1 MPRRPLHVT
10 GAAEAPLR
18 AALRALRT
26 ELAVPGDF
34 PPAVLAEAEAAA
46 KAPRLPAHDATDLP
60 FVTVDPP
67 ASTDLDQALHLARR
81 ADGGYRV
88 HYAIADVAAFVAPG
102 SALDAEAHRRVL
114 TLYFPDGKVPL
125 HPAVLSEGAASLL
138 PGEVRPAVLW
148 RIDLDAEGRRV
159 ATDVRRALVRSRA
172 KLDYAGVQRQIDS
185 GTAEEPV
192 ALLREIGRLREAI
205 EIERGGIS
213 LDVPEQEI
221 VEKDHG
227 YDLVYRAPFPSE
239 SWNAQISL
247 LTGMA
252 AADLMTAA
260 GTGILRTLDASSSQV
275 GLVNAAS
282 YAPFL
287 LVTLLVGVWVDRVRR
302 RPLMITANV
311 GRALL
316 VTAVPLLAVTDLLRI
331 EFVYVAAL
339 LIGALTVVFDVAYQ
353 SYLPTLIGKEHLV
366 EGNSKLQGTS
376 SLAQIGGPGLAGL
389 LIGWVTAPYALLING
404 ASYLVSVVT
413 LLTIRRPEPPPVVP
427 ERPTGLW
434 KSVGDGIRIIWH
446 SAHLRACALQSGL
459 YNFCWMSLQT
469 VFVLYAAR
477 RLDLSPGT
485 IGLLLGTGAVG
496 SLGGSLVARSL
507 KRTMGLG
514 PAILAALVL
523 CCAAPVIIPLAPAN
537 DGILTLVLFVAAFA
551 LIGAGGTMANIH
563 IISLRQSI
571 TPDELLGRMNA
582 GYRFVSWGMLPLGAL
597 LGGWLGDLI
606 GLRETLFVTA
616 GAFLSAVLVVL
627 LSPVWRLKDFPP
639 QIGAEPGTTEKTA
652 VGS

>member
-1 MPRRPLHVT
+1 MT
-10 GAAEAPLR
+10 GSQDSHDPHDANGSDSLNGSNGSNSSSGSTEPADPTGSAGPAA
-18 AALRALRT
+18 
-26 ELAVPGDF
+26 PGDGAPAAAGGRERGALWRDAEF
-34 PPAVLAEAEAAA
+34 MKFWTGEGISQIGAQVTTLALPLTAVL
-46 KAPRLPAHDATDLP
+46 
-60 FVTVDPP
+60 
-67 ASTDLDQALHLARR
+67 
-81 ADGGYRV
+81 
-88 HYAIADVAAFVAPG
+88 
-102 SALDAEAHRRVL
+102 
-114 TLYFPDGKVPL
+114 
-125 HPAVLSEGAASLL
+125 
-138 PGEVRPAVLW
+138 
-148 RIDLDAEGRRV
+148 
-159 ATDVRRALVRSRA
+159 
-172 KLDYAGVQRQIDS
+172 
-185 GTAEEPV
+185 
-192 ALLREIGRLREAI
+192 
-205 EIERGGIS
+205 
-213 LDVPEQEI
+213 
-221 VEKDHG
+221 
-227 YDLVYRAPFPSE
+227 
-239 SWNAQISL
+239 
-247 LTGMA
+247 
-252 AADLMTAA
+252 
-260 GTGILRTLDASSSQV
+260 TLDASSSQV

-316 VTAVPLLAVTDLLRI
+316 VTAVPLLAVADLLRI

-339 LIGALTVVFDVAYQ
+339 LIGVLTVVFDVAYQ

-413 LLTIRRPEPPPVVP
+413 LLAVRRPEPPPVVP
-427 ERPTGLW
+427 ERRTGLW
-434 KSVGDGIRIIWH
+434 KSVGDGIRIIWD

-507 KRTMGLG
+507 KRAMGLG
-514 PAILAALVL
+514 PAILGALVL

-597 LGGWLGDLI
+597 VGGWLGDLI

-639 QIGAEPGTTEKTA
+639 QIGAEPDGPGEPEESEKTA
-652 VGS
+652 VRS